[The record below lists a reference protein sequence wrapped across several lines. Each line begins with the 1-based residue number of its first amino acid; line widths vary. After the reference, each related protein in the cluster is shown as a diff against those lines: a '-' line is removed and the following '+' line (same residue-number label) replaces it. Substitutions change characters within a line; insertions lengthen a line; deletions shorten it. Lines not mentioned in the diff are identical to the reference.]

1 MTLVA
6 TTPLTLLIK
15 IIVNASEVLYFRIS
29 VTIFRF
35 SFLIF
40 TPFHIPPRGPSVKNC
55 LVGNFSEGARL
66 PRWPLLNLAPP

>member
-40 TPFHIPPRGPSVKNC
+40 TPFHFPPRGKGFDTPSPANWR
-55 LVGNFSEGARL
+55 GRL
-66 PRWPLLNLAPP
+66 GRG